1 VEKLKVDSMLEYKFL
16 SDLKYSPDGENLAF
30 KVSNADQDENDYNSN
45 LWIYNIKED
54 SFYQLTSGKKDG
66 GFTWLNPE
74 EIIFTSKRKNKDD
87 EKILPE
93 TEFYKISING
103 GEALH
108 LKTIERAVG
117 DFKVKDQGQIIFTAM
132 KDLKER
138 NEEELKEDKDY
149 QILEEIPFWSNGK
162 GFTDSYRNHLYSLDY
177 ETGEVKELV
186 GGKNNLGN
194 FVLLGNKIAFTMGC
208 FEDKAD
214 LINNLYLY
222 ELDSGNLHQLTD
234 RNWSISMLEFK
245 DDNEIYFAANNFQAM
260 GLNSNPELYKVGIEN
275 KNVNQLTEEM
285 DKSLWTS
292 VGNDCRLG
300 GGQSFTVSDGELY
313 FISTEGYNA
322 YLNRLNAGQVER
334 IIANEGT
341 VDLFDIH
348 EGQIAFVGFRD
359 NQLQELYLY
368 ENGEERQ
375 VSSFNDQVLAEKMVS
390 EPEHFTV
397 ETSDGVELDAWVIK
411 PVGYQKGEKY
421 PAVLEIH
428 GGPKTV
434 YGSIF
439 FNEFQI
445 LANEGY
451 AVIFSNPRGSDGQ
464 GNEFADIRGGYGTR
478 DYQDLMEVTDAA
490 IQGYDLIDPERLGVA
505 GGSYGGYMT
514 NWIVGQTDRFKAAVS
529 QRSISN
535 WVSMFATTDIGYFF
549 VEDQAAG
556 ATPWNNVDE
565 LWDSSPL
572 KYADRVSTPTLLI
585 HSEEDYRCWLTEAL
599 QFFTALKYHGVESRL
614 AIFKGE
620 NHELSRSGKPEH
632 RIRRYQE
639 MVDWFNK
646 YLK

>member
-1 VEKLKVDSMLEYKFL
+1 MEKLKVDSMLEYKFL

-451 AVIFSNPRGSDGQ
+451 AVIFSNPRGSDGR